1 MFGGGMDI
9 GIDLGTANIL
19 VYIKG
24 KGIVL
29 DEPSVVAVEKS
40 TNRILAVGSEARD
53 MLGRTPQGIV
63 AVRPLKEGVIA
74 NYTITQKMLEFII
87 NKVAGKSFF
96 FKSRVMTCI
105 PIHITSVEKRAVLE
119 ATIQAGVSKTYL
131 IEEPLA
137 AALGAGLD
145 IMVPS
150 GKMVVDIGG
159 GTTDIAIL
167 SLGGVVDS
175 DSVRIGGDKFDE
187 SIVRYVKKEYNI
199 LIGDTIGESI
209 KKEIGNVHA
218 GEEVQ
223 TMNVRGRDAV
233 NGLPATVAVSSED
246 VRAALEEPLEA
257 LLGRIRAVL
266 ERCPPELS
274 ADIVDNGI
282 CLTGGGALL
291 GGLAQ
296 VISED
301 TGIHVF
307 VAESPLD
314 CVATGTGKA
323 LENLDKLRPG
333 AIFSTDKVFS
343 VCSIIFLLEF
353 DSDFLPSTGGVQQ
366 SYHKEAEKG
375 TCFKKCETDKKVQ
388 HGTPQSMQMQVSF
401 CPSAIRVV
409 LWLSR

>member
-1 MFGGGMDI
+1 MFGGSTDI

-19 VYIKG
+19 VYVKG

-29 DEPSVVAVEKS
+29 NEPSVVAVDKS
-40 TNRILAVGSEARD
+40 NNRILAVGSDARD

-74 NYTITQKMLEFII
+74 NYTITQKMLEYII

-96 FKSRVMTCI
+96 FKPRVMTCI

-159 GTTDIAIL
+159 GTTDIAVL

-175 DSVRIGGDKFDE
+175 DSIRIGGDKFDE
-187 SIVRYVKKEYNI
+187 SIVRYVKKEYNV
-199 LIGDTIGESI
+199 LIGEATGEAIKTTIADVHPEGENRS
-209 KKEIGNVHA
+209 
-218 GEEVQ
+218 
-223 TMNVRGRDAV
+223 MDVRGRDAV
-233 NGLPATVAVSSED
+233 NGLPTTVTVTSED
-246 VRAALEEPLEA
+246 VRKALEEPLDS
-257 LLGRIRAVL
+257 LLGKIRSVL
-266 ERCPPELS
+266 EKCPPELS

-282 CLTGGGALL
+282 YLTGGGALL
-291 GGLAQ
+291 GGLARMIQ
-296 VISED
+296 ED
-301 TGIHVF
+301 TGIRVF

-314 CVATGTGKA
+314 CVAIGTGKA

-333 AIFSTDKVFS
+333 SIFSNAMF
-343 VCSIIFLLEF
+343 
-353 DSDFLPSTGGVQQ
+353 
-366 SYHKEAEKG
+366 
-375 TCFKKCETDKKVQ
+375 
-388 HGTPQSMQMQVSF
+388 
-401 CPSAIRVV
+401 
-409 LWLSR
+409 

>member
-1 MFGGGMDI
+1 MFGGSTDI

-19 VYIKG
+19 VYVKG

-29 DEPSVVAVEKS
+29 NEPSVVAVDKS
-40 TNRILAVGSEARD
+40 NNRILAVGSDARD

-74 NYTITQKMLEFII
+74 NYTITQKMLEYII

-96 FKSRVMTCI
+96 FKPRVMTCI

-159 GTTDIAIL
+159 GTTDIAVL

-175 DSVRIGGDKFDE
+175 DSIRIGGDKFDE
-187 SIVRYVKKEYNI
+187 SIVRYVKKEYNV
-199 LIGDTIGESI
+199 LIGEATGEAIKTTIADVHPEGENRSMDI
-209 KKEIGNVHA
+209 
-218 GEEVQ
+218 
-223 TMNVRGRDAV
+223 RGRDAV
-233 NGLPATVAVSSED
+233 NGLPTTVTVTSED
-246 VRAALEEPLEA
+246 VRKALEEPLDS
-257 LLGRIRAVL
+257 LLGKIRSVL
-266 ERCPPELS
+266 EKCPPELS

-282 CLTGGGALL
+282 YLTGGGALL
-291 GGLAQ
+291 GGLARMIQ
-296 VISED
+296 ED
-301 TGIHVF
+301 TGIRVF

-314 CVATGTGKA
+314 CVAIGTGKA

-333 AIFSTDKVFS
+333 SIFSNAMF
-343 VCSIIFLLEF
+343 
-353 DSDFLPSTGGVQQ
+353 
-366 SYHKEAEKG
+366 
-375 TCFKKCETDKKVQ
+375 
-388 HGTPQSMQMQVSF
+388 
-401 CPSAIRVV
+401 
-409 LWLSR
+409 